1 MSKLNNRIKKTF
13 DHCRNVVLCL
23 ASLDNLQEYIDT
35 FNTVFLINPKKITI
49 KSKNLV
55 VIEDYS
61 NVFNIPDINLI
72 VFDQETIKFTNHF
85 KSIMRLQS
93 PTIYY
98 IGDRKLIS
106 SESMKPFVDS
116 KYNITE
122 TKKDLVIWKKDVNR

>member
-1 MSKLNNRIKKTF
+1 
-13 DHCRNVVLCL
+13 
-23 ASLDNLQEYIDT
+23 
-35 FNTVFLINPKKITI
+35 
-49 KSKNLV
+49 
-55 VIEDYS
+55 
-61 NVFNIPDINLI
+61 
-72 VFDQETIKFTNHF
+72 
-85 KSIMRLQS
+85 MRLQS

>member
-23 ASLDNLQEYIDT
+23 TSLDNLQEYIDT
-35 FNTVFLINPKKITI
+35 FDTVFLIQPKKVTI

-93 PTIYY
+93 PTVYY
-98 IGDRKLIS
+98 IGDRKRVS
-106 SESMKPFVDS
+106 TESMKPFVDS